1 MENNILNMEHLS
13 DSDKAKITYEKY
25 RQDAENLYLTAV
37 KRWKKHLFIYV
48 VLFIVCLIATY
59 LFALNIFG
67 FMNFFYIFMGGLA
80 TFFSGIA
87 GAQTYRNLRMEK
99 QHYQFRLRSAIE
111 RIDQMGLYFELPE
124 EDYNKFN
131 RWWN

>member
-25 RQDAENLYLTAV
+25 RQDAEKLYLTAV

-67 FMNFFYIFMGGLA
+67 FMIFLWEDLPLFSAALPVRRPIVICVWKSNPISSVCAAQSNELTEWDFILSCRKKTIINLIVGG
-80 TFFSGIA
+80 
-87 GAQTYRNLRMEK
+87 
-99 QHYQFRLRSAIE
+99 
-111 RIDQMGLYFELPE
+111 IDVP
-124 EDYNKFN
+124 
-131 RWWN
+131 

>member
-25 RQDAENLYLTAV
+25 RQDAEKLYLTAV

-59 LFALNIFG
+59 LL
-67 FMNFFYIFMGGLA
+67 
-80 TFFSGIA
+80 
-87 GAQTYRNLRMEK
+87 
-99 QHYQFRLRSAIE
+99 H
-111 RIDQMGLYFELPE
+111 
-124 EDYNKFN
+124 
-131 RWWN
+131 